1 MTSRDRVRAVLEGK
15 KPDRPP
21 FNFWMD
27 RDAMA
32 RLDRELGEDF
42 RISYFGADVIEAFGT
57 ADLCPGRRAEYVFDG
72 KTAWMTRGRIDS
84 IEETR
89 DLELCDPADP
99 AIYADIEAKR
109 RKYPDKAIFTLVT
122 VPLGLLN
129 SLLLPQDLM
138 EAMALSGGVI
148 DRFLARAWPVMREI
162 IRRVCAMDIDVLY
175 LAEDFCMNTGM
186 MYSPRMV
193 RRFHFDYLTE
203 AVDIAHRAGKKVFYH
218 TDGRVIEALP
228 LILELGA
235 DGLNPLEPRYNPPEE
250 FLQASEGRLMLYG
263 GMDNTRIL
271 PMGTPAEIEEHVRR
285 VYEAFAPTGLIFSS
299 HDIPGSAPLGN
310 IEAMTRAIKAI
321 RP

>member
-1 MTSRDRVRAVLEGK
+1 MTSRDRVRAVFEGK

-42 RISYFGADVIEAFGT
+42 RVSYFGADVIEAFGAADIFPT
-57 ADLCPGRRAEYVFDG
+57 AKGEYYFDG
-72 KTAWMTRGRIDS
+72 KTSWMLRGKADRIEDA
-84 IEETR
+84 
-89 DLELCDPADP
+89 LEFPLCDPADP

-109 RKYPDKAIFTLVT
+109 RRYPDKAIFTLVT

-129 SLLLPQDLM
+129 TLLLPEQLM
-138 EAMALSGGVI
+138 EAMALSGDVI
-148 DRFLARAWPVMREI
+148 DQVLQRAWPVMREV
-162 IRRVCAMDIDVLY
+162 IRRVCAMDTDVLY

-186 MYSPRMV
+186 MYSPAMV
-193 RRFHFDYLTE
+193 RRFHFDYLRE
-203 AVDIAHRAGKKVFYH
+203 AADIARRAGKKVFYH

-235 DGLNPLEPRYNPPEE
+235 DGVNPLEPRYNPPEE
-250 FLQASEGRLMLYG
+250 FLRASEGRLMLYG
-263 GMDNTRIL
+263 GMDNARIL
-271 PMGTPAEIEEHVRR
+271 PDGTPEEIEEHIRR
-285 VYEAFAPTGLIFSS
+285 VYGAFAATGLIFSS
-299 HDIPGSAPLGN
+299 HDIPGHAPLEN
-310 IEAMTRAIKAI
+310 LEAMARAIKSI

>member
-1 MTSRDRVRAVLEGK
+1 MTSRDRVRAALEGR

-42 RISYFGADVIEAFGT
+42 RISYFGADVVEAFGAADIFPT
-57 ADLCPGRRAEYVFDG
+57 ARGEYYFDG
-72 KTAWMTRGRIDS
+72 KTSWMVRGRAER
-84 IEETR
+84 IEEA
-89 DLELCDPADP
+89 LELPLCDPADP

-129 SLLLPQDLM
+129 SLLLPEPLM
-138 EAMALSGGVI
+138 EAMALEGETV
-148 DRFLARAWPVMREI
+148 DRVLGRAWPVMKEV
-162 IRRVCAMDIDVLY
+162 IRRVCERDIDALY

-186 MYSPRMV
+186 MYSPAMV
-193 RRFHFDYLTE
+193 RRFHLDYLRE
-203 AVDIAHRAGKKVFYH
+203 AVDIARRAGKKVFYH

-228 LILELGA
+228 LLLELGV
-235 DGLNPLEPRYNPPEE
+235 DGINPLEPRYNPPEE
-250 FLQASEGRLMLYG
+250 FLRASEGRLALYG
-263 GMDNTRIL
+263 GMDNARIL
-271 PMGTPAEIEEHVRR
+271 PDGTPEEIREHVRR

-299 HDIPGSAPLGN
+299 HDIPGHVPFENLC
-310 IEAMTRAIKAI
+310 AMADAIKAI